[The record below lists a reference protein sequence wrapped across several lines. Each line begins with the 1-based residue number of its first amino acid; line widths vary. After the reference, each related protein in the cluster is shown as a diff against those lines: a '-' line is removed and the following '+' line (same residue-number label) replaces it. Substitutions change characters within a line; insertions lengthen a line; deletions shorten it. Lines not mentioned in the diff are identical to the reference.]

1 VDDRQAH
8 PVKDRY
14 KGCKPRSYYALPE
27 KSAPDTWSSTP
38 EGGKVRSQRAASSKI
53 STFACKRTSFLNGG
67 SMGRYVR
74 LKVTVDVVKRDI
86 DDKTV
91 IKVVERLLSILGK
104 DHLKYINL
112 TSVKEIEN
120 LAEGL

>member
-1 VDDRQAH
+1 
-8 PVKDRY
+8 
-14 KGCKPRSYYALPE
+14 
-27 KSAPDTWSSTP
+27 
-38 EGGKVRSQRAASSKI
+38 
-53 STFACKRTSFLNGG
+53 
-67 SMGRYVR
+67 MGRYVR